1 MKTILALSNHPAF
14 AETIRAGLNPE
25 QYRVVHRLGVD
36 EAEPLLVHG
45 LVAACILDTDMMDVE
60 LVWVIERLRRRD
72 PKCAIIAYTAYSESA
87 WEEEAFLHGLT
98 HILTKPVR
106 TRLLA
111 SLLERPESAPSTQVA
126 TRPSQ
131 SSVIPSSQIPLF
143 RQSDVSV
150 TGRFVNAAQ
159 TLDVLRDFSSILTHS
174 LDAEAMLKQF
184 LMFLREIL
192 SVNRAAIFL
201 NRPCSPMAE
210 NFSPDDTRSLRS
222 ATAIG
227 LSSGLLEHF
236 ELSLDSGIGGQLAR
250 LGRILRRDSD
260 EVRMDTEAQ
269 KEFELLRAQ
278 VAVPI
283 LNRET
288 IIGVAVFDGRV
299 TGEPLTNAELEL
311 IFHLLGQVGLG
322 MGNIWL
328 HDQLSENHE
337 MMTDVLRELSSAC
350 IVVGRDLKV
359 LHANK
364 AARRHF
370 GTKNKQTGGL
380 EFSDLPQSLGAKIY
394 QVLKTGAVM
403 GPYRYEPESSPGTI
417 YSISVVPFQRANSTV
432 PISALL
438 TADDLTQAEQL
449 RNLEAEAANL
459 RLIRSMADRMAH
471 EIGNAMVPLSTHQ
484 QLLVEKYKDKEF
496 RESLDHA
503 LADGVK
509 RVSRLV
515 SQMRFLAREGHIEQE
530 TVSVGKLVE
539 ESYQEARK
547 HLNVENAQ
555 LELEDGGKPIV
566 ITGDHAALKHA
577 LAEIFLNALQ
587 ANPKD
592 PKIIVRLRTVNS
604 EDGKQN
610 LEIEV
615 QDNGAGFTAEAAEKV
630 PSPFFTTRAVG
641 LGLGLTVSEKII
653 ETHDGTLEIVPPQSG
668 QHGIV
673 RILLPVD
680 SGISTAN

>member
-1 MKTILALSNHPAF
+1 
-14 AETIRAGLNPE
+14 
-25 QYRVVHRLGVD
+25 
-36 EAEPLLVHG
+36 
-45 LVAACILDTDMMDVE
+45 
-60 LVWVIERLRRRD
+60 
-72 PKCAIIAYTAYSESA
+72 
-87 WEEEAFLHGLT
+87 
-98 HILTKPVR
+98 
-106 TRLLA
+106 
-111 SLLERPESAPSTQVA
+111 
-126 TRPSQ
+126 
-131 SSVIPSSQIPLF
+131 
-143 RQSDVSV
+143 V

-496 RESLDHA
+496 RDSLDHA

-530 TVSVGKLVE
+530 TVSVGELVN
-539 ESYQEARK
+539 ESYQESRK
-547 HLNVENAQ
+547 HLPAENAQ
-555 LELEDGGKPIV
+555 LQIEDGGKPIV
-566 ITGDHAALKHA
+566 ITGDRAALRHA
-577 LAEIFLNALQ
+577 FAEIFLNALQ

-592 PKIIVRLRTVNS
+592 PKIIVRLQTVNS
-604 EDGKQN
+604 EDGKQT

-615 QDNGAGFTAEAAEKV
+615 QDNGTGFTAEAAEKV

-641 LGLGLTVSEKII
+641 LGLGLTVSKKII
-653 ETHDGTLEIVPPQSG
+653 ETHDGKLEIVPPQSG

-673 RILLPVD
+673 RVLLPVD
-680 SGISTAN
+680 SGIFTAN